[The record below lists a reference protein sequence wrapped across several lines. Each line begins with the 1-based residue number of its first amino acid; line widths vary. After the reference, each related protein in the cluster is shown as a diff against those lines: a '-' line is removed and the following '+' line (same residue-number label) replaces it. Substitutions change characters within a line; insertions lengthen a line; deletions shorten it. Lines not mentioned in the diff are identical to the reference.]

1 MKKILSIILFSW
13 TVTAMAQ
20 SPRELMSQ
28 GNVAF
33 QKSDFVTAAKCYG
46 KILEAG
52 YANAD
57 VYYNLG
63 NAYYRQ
69 DEFGQAIL
77 NYERALRL
85 KPNFRDAQENLDLAN
100 SKIEDEIK
108 ALPELFI
115 VTWARNITT
124 WFSHTGWRIVIL
136 CLLALLGAA
145 VAIFVLSRDY
155 LWRKGALIGGIAVTG
170 LLLIAIAC
178 SIATGVR
185 QNSHNKAIVTSPLVV
200 VKSSPESNSVDKL
213 ILHEGTKV
221 DVEETLGD
229 WHKIHIA
236 DGNTGWLTDADI
248 TVI

>member
-1 MKKILSIILFSW
+1 MKKILSIILLSW
-13 TVTAMAQ
+13 TVAAMAQ

-33 QKSDFVTAAKCYG
+33 QKSDFVTAAKCYS

-57 VYYNLG
+57 IYYNLG

>member
-1 MKKILSIILFSW
+1 MKKILSIILFSL

-33 QKSDFVTAAKCYG
+33 QKSDFVTAAKCYS

>member
-85 KPNFRDAQENLDLAN
+85 KPNFRDAQENLDLTN

-155 LWRKGALIGGIAVTG
+155 LWRKGTLIGGIAVTG

>member
-1 MKKILSIILFSW
+1 MKKILSIILLSW
-13 TVTAMAQ
+13 TVAAMAQ

-33 QKSDFVTAAKCYG
+33 QKSDFVTAAKCYS

>member
-33 QKSDFVTAAKCYG
+33 QKSDFVTAAKCYS

-57 VYYNLG
+57 LYYNLG

>member
-33 QKSDFVTAAKCYG
+33 QKSDFVTAAKCYS

>member
-33 QKSDFVTAAKCYG
+33 QKSDFVTAAKCYS

-77 NYERALRL
+77 NYERAIRL

>member
-1 MKKILSIILFSW
+1 MKKLLSIILLSLAL
-13 TVTAMAQ
+13 TAMAQ
-20 SPRELMSQ
+20 SPKQLMSQ
-28 GNVAF
+28 GNMAY
-33 QKSDFVTAAKCYG
+33 QKSDFATAAKCYSEV
-46 KILEAG
+46 LEAG
-52 YANAD
+52 YADAE

-63 NAYYRQ
+63 NAYFRQ

-85 KPNFRDAQENLDLAN
+85 KPNFRDAQENLDLAY
-100 SKIEDEIK
+100 SKTEDEIK

-115 VTWARNITT
+115 VTWARNVTN

-136 CLLALLGAA
+136 CLLALIGAA
-145 VAIFVLSRDY
+145 VVVFALSSDY
-155 LWRKGALIGGIAVTG
+155 LWRKGSLIGGGAATA

-185 QNSHNKAIVTSPLVV
+185 QNSHSKAIVTSPLVV
-200 VKSSPESNSVDKL
+200 VKSSPENNSVDKL

-221 DVEETLGD
+221 DVEETLGE

-236 DGNTGWLTDADI
+236 DGNTGWLTDTDI
-248 TVI
+248 TII

>member
-1 MKKILSIILFSW
+1 MKKILSIILLSW

-57 VYYNLG
+57 LYYNLG

>member
-1 MKKILSIILFSW
+1 MKKILSIMLLSW

-46 KILEAG
+46 KILESG

>member
-1 MKKILSIILFSW
+1 MKKILSIILLSW

-33 QKSDFVTAAKCYG
+33 QKSDFVTAAKCYS

>member
-1 MKKILSIILFSW
+1 MKKILSIILLSW
-13 TVTAMAQ
+13 TVAAMAQ

-33 QKSDFVTAAKCYG
+33 QKSDFVTAAKFYG

>member
-1 MKKILSIILFSW
+1 MKKILSIILLSW

-33 QKSDFVTAAKCYG
+33 QKSDFVTAAKCYS

-57 VYYNLG
+57 LYYNLG

-136 CLLALLGAA
+136 CLLALLSAA

>member
-1 MKKILSIILFSW
+1 MKKILSIILLSW
-13 TVTAMAQ
+13 TVAAMAQ

-33 QKSDFVTAAKCYG
+33 QKSDFVTAAKCYS

-57 VYYNLG
+57 LYYNLG

>member
-1 MKKILSIILFSW
+1 MKKILSIILLSW

>member
-1 MKKILSIILFSW
+1 MKKILSIILLSW

-33 QKSDFVTAAKCYG
+33 QKSDFVTAAKCYS

-57 VYYNLG
+57 LYYNLG

>member
-1 MKKILSIILFSW
+1 MKKILSIILLSW

-46 KILEAG
+46 KILESG

-200 VKSSPESNSVDKL
+200 VKSSPESNNVDKL

>member
-1 MKKILSIILFSW
+1 MKKILSIILLSW
-13 TVTAMAQ
+13 TVAAMAQ

-33 QKSDFVTAAKCYG
+33 QKSDFITAAKCYS

>member
-1 MKKILSIILFSW
+1 MKKILSIILLSW
-13 TVTAMAQ
+13 TVAAMAQ

-33 QKSDFVTAAKCYG
+33 QKSDFVTAAKCYS

-57 VYYNLG
+57 LYYNLG

-108 ALPELFI
+108 ALPKLFI

>member
-1 MKKILSIILFSW
+1 MKKILSIILLSW

-77 NYERALRL
+77 NYERALSL

-136 CLLALLGAA
+136 CLLALLGTA

>member
-1 MKKILSIILFSW
+1 MKKILSIILLSW

-46 KILEAG
+46 KILESG